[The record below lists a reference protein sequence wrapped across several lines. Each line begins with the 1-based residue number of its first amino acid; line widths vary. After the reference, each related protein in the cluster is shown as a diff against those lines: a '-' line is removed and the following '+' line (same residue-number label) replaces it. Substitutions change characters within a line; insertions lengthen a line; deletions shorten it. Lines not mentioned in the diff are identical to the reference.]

1 MTSFES
7 KTVRI
12 THPAEKVFALL
23 SDISNL
29 ERFQGVLNA
38 PGNDKL
44 KITGYDR
51 DSLSIEVSPVGTL
64 TFRIVNREPYK
75 TIKFE
80 AENSPLPLNLWIQ
93 FVSTGESETASRI
106 TIKADLNPFIKPMLS
121 KPLQEGVDKMADML
135 VVLPYE

>member
-7 KTVRI
+7 ETVRI

-23 SDISNL
+23 SDLSNL

-93 FVSTGESETASRI
+93 FVSTGENETALRI